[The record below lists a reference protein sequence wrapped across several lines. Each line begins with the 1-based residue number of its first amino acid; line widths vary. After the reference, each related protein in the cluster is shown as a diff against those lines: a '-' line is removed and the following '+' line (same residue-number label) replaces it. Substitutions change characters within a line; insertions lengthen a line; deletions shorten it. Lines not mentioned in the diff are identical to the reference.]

1 MVHIAPKQK
10 RPLFDLFGSKIVP
23 NDRKVRQFGSKVF
36 NWAYWAYWTPRIC
49 PELCKKLSERA
60 EIYRWSPTSPPCD
73 SAEMQATRIVL
84 LSSELQKR
92 LSQFLA
98 RICVFA
104 GIKYSHKLYF
114 GRPVCVACHGLT
126 AKVFFWHEPLWTLV
140 TFLSLHQIMRIESQ
154 PMVDCV

>member
-1 MVHIAPKQK
+1 MTVKFANLAQK
-10 RPLFDLFGSKIVP
+10 CLIERIERLVFALSCAKSCQSAQKSTDGHLQVP
-23 NDRKVRQFGSKVF
+23 R
-36 NWAYWAYWTPRIC
+36 
-49 PELCKKLSERA
+49 
-60 EIYRWSPTSPPCD
+60 CD

-104 GIKYSHKLYF
+104 GIKYPHKLYF

-126 AKVFFWHEPLWTLV
+126 AKVFFWHEPLWLIV
-140 TFLSLHQIMRIESQ
+140 TFLSLHQILRIESQ
-154 PMVDCV
+154 PMADCVHKISKVVDFARLFNSTLSRVNNNR